1 MPATP
6 RDAARLMVVSRADR
20 VVSEHVQVRDLARFL
35 RKGDV
40 LVFNTTRV
48 LPARLVGKR
57 EDTGGAVEGLF
68 LSGVRAASGEEWTVL
83 LRAKKV
89 RPGMRIVLED
99 AEGRASGV
107 ALTAIERDESE
118 VGAWRVGVES
128 QAETRSPASALEIAG
143 HTPLPPYILKA
154 REHGHV
160 SVPEANDRDRYQTV
174 YAKEEGSVAA
184 PTAGL
189 HFTPQLLQDLE
200 AIGVERVDVTLHVGT
215 GTFRPVEAEV
225 VEEHPMHTER
235 CTMGHAAASA
245 IIWARAEGRRV
256 IAVGTTSAR
265 TIESYAQAYEAL
277 LASGLSTEEA
287 ISKLPD
293 SIDTRILITPGYGW
307 KWVSGMLTNFH
318 LPRSTL
324 LAMVGSLLEHEGNC
338 GVSDLIAIYED
349 AIRREYRFFS
359 YGDAMLVV

>member
-1 MPATP
+1 
-6 RDAARLMVVSRADR
+6 MVVSRDER
-20 VVSEHVQVRDLARFL
+20 VVSEHVHVRDLPRFL

-57 EDTGGAVEGLF
+57 EDTGGTVEGLF
-68 LSGVRAASGEEWTVL
+68 LSGARSQSGEEWTVL
-83 LRAKKV
+83 LRAKKA

-99 AEGRASGV
+99 AAGRPSGV
-107 ALTAIERDESE
+107 VLTAIERDEAE
-118 VGAWRVGVES
+118 VGAWRVGVGMG
-128 QAETRSPASALEIAG
+128 RSIEAGDTHSALERAG

-154 REHGHV
+154 REHGQV
-160 SVPEANDRDRYQTV
+160 SIAEATDRDRYQTV
-174 YAKEEGSVAA
+174 YAKEAGSVAA

-189 HFTPQLLQDLE
+189 HFTTQLLQDLE
-200 AIGVERVDVTLHVGT
+200 AMGVERVDVTLHVGT

-225 VEEHPMHTER
+225 VESHPMHAER
-235 CTMGHAAASA
+235 CSMGHKAASA
-245 IIWARAEGRRV
+245 MLRAREEGRRV

-265 TIESYAQAYEAL
+265 TIESYAQAHETL
-277 LASGLSTEEA
+277 LAAGCSLEEA
-287 ISKLPD
+287 IAKLPD
-293 SIDTRILITPGYGW
+293 SINTRILITPGYRW
-307 KWVSGMLTNFH
+307 RWVSGMLTNFH

-324 LAMVGSLLEHEGNC
+324 LAMVGSLLEKEGNG
-338 GVSDLIAIYED
+338 GVPALIAIYED